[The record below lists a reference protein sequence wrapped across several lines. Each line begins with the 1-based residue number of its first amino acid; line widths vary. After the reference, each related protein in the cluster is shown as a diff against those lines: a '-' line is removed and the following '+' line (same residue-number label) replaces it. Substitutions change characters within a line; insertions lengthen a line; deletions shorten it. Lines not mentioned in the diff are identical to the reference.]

1 MLLAKHPWLPKLK
14 KFKKFHGM
22 KFFVYRINKFCI
34 SRQVNLG
41 FINARIISCH
51 EMTIVNQEKIVN
63 SKMKAY
69 KNGKYIMRNA
79 YMHQITKEIDKDKR
93 SFKETYLSIVN
104 KLKTISNNQ
113 LSDEELHE
121 SAKNL
126 IGFYQTIIDYKMK
139 QKKEQEK

>member
-1 MLLAKHPWLPKLK
+1 
-14 KFKKFHGM
+14 
-22 KFFVYRINKFCI
+22 
-34 SRQVNLG
+34 
-41 FINARIISCH
+41 
-51 EMTIVNQEKIVN
+51 MTIVNQEKIVN
-63 SKMKAY
+63 SKMKDY

-79 YMHQITKEIDKDKR
+79 YMHQITKEIDNDKR
-93 SFKETYLSIVN
+93 SSKEIYLSIVN
-104 KLKTISNNQ
+104 KLRTMSNNQ